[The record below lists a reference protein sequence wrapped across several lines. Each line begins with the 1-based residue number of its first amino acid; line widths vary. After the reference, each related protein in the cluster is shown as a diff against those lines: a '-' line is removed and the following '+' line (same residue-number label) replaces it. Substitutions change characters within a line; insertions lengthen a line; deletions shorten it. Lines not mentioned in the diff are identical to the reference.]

1 MALKRRNFSAT
12 VIAVAGSV
20 ALIGAVTPVANA
32 QSSAFLIPNLSSGSS
47 LSGEGQSSFRPGEDD
62 DNGNGEAPTAPKNII
77 YMVGDGMGYN
87 HVAATNLYET
97 GQTLHQVEGEAGDV
111 SPVEGGEA
119 VQVYEGEGWNEVGM
133 STYQAENSY
142 DPEKA
147 WADHNYVNE
156 NFTDSAAAG
165 TAMAT
170 GVKTHNGSLGVDT
183 EGETIKN
190 TSEHALENDKA
201 AGVVSSVPV
210 SHATP
215 AAWAAHNTS
224 RNAYHEIAEEMV
236 NGDLDVIMGAG
247 HPFFDNDN
255 QPVEEAGEGYM
266 SVETYEKL
274 VAGETDFEFF
284 EEDADFESLAAG
296 EVEDDTQYFGLAQV
310 NSTLQH
316 DRSGESTAPYDVE
329 LNDVV
334 DLATMS
340 AGALNVLGQDEDGF
354 HLMIEGGAI
363 DWAGHANDM
372 PRDIEEV
379 QAFNEA
385 VETVVD
391 WVETNSSWEET
402 LVIVTADHETGYM
415 AGPND
420 DPNWSPMTGEEGQV
434 PDHGWHSDNHTN
446 QLVPVFFRGA
456 GSEDILEASTANT
469 DPVRGAYI
477 DNVDIANLTFN
488 NWWARD

>member
-1 MALKRRNFSAT
+1 MAKMRRSYSAT
-12 VIAVAGSV
+12 LIAVAGSV
-20 ALIGAVTPVANA
+20 ALIGAATPVASA
-32 QSSAFLIPNLSSGSS
+32 QSSAFFLPSLSSGSS
-47 LSGEGQSSFRPGEDD
+47 IVGEGNSSFRPGDD
-62 DNGNGEAPTAPKNII
+62 AETPTPDAPKNII

-87 HVAATNLYET
+87 HVAATNLYES
-97 GQTLHQVEGEAGDV
+97 GQTLHQVEGEAGSV
-111 SPVEGGEA
+111 APVEGGEA
-119 VQVYEGEGWNEVGM
+119 VQVYEGADWNEVGM
-133 STYQAENSY
+133 STYQAGNSY
-142 DPEKA
+142 DSQKA
-147 WADHNYVNE
+147 WDDHNYVNE

-170 GVKTHNGSLGVDT
+170 GVKTDNGSLGVDT
-183 EGETIKN
+183 EDGSLPN
-190 TSEHALENDKA
+190 TSEFALEQDKA
-201 AGVVSSVPV
+201 AGVVSSVPF

-215 AAWAAHNTS
+215 AAWAAHNAD
-224 RNAYHEIAEEMV
+224 RNDYHGIAEEMIDS
-236 NGDLDVIMGAG
+236 DLDVIMGAG
-247 HPFFDNDN
+247 HPFFNNDN
-255 QPVEEAGEGYM
+255 EAVDDAIEGYM
-266 SVETYEKL
+266 SAEQYNQL
-274 VAGETDFEFF
+274 AAGETDFEFI
-284 EEDADFESLAAG
+284 EENADFEALANG
-296 EVEDDTQYFGLAQV
+296 ELEADEEYFGLAQV

-316 DRSGESTAPYDVE
+316 DRSGESVAPYDTE

-334 DLATMS
+334 DLSTMS
-340 AGALNVLGQDEDGF
+340 AGALNVLGEDEDGF

-391 WVETNSSWEET
+391 WVEENSSWEET

-415 AGPND
+415 TGPND
-420 DPNWSPMTGEEGQV
+420 DPNWTPLTGEQGEV
-434 PDHGWHSDNHTN
+434 PEHGWHSGNHTN

-477 DNVDIANLTFN
+477 DNVDVANLTFN